1 MIFLCHTV
9 THGTD
14 LRRSPLD
21 TVFLS
26 RKSWGQG
33 KGKKELNLWI
43 SDCSNDVVKQEKKR
57 MRDCKIYYFL
67 TDMTIIHWPRPLL
80 GLSSHIYIDILSL
93 EKTSLQREAY
103 SLHIG

>member
-1 MIFLCHTV
+1 M
-9 THGTD
+9 
-14 LRRSPLD
+14 D

-43 SDCSNDVVKQEKKR
+43 SDCCNGVVKQEKKR

-67 TDMTIIHWPRPLL
+67 NDMTIIH
-80 GLSSHIYIDILSL
+80 
-93 EKTSLQREAY
+93 
-103 SLHIG
+103 